1 MSATD
6 TRDKLPKKP
15 WKPEVT
21 PPRGEEDLIEV
32 GADADL
38 VVRAEMTKEGI
49 VLVMDKIHRIM
60 NKDSKIM
67 DLEAEDNTER
77 VIEANLEVEVED
89 EQGLIKVQMLD
100 VLE

>member
-1 MSATD
+1 
-6 TRDKLPKKP
+6 
-15 WKPEVT
+15 
-21 PPRGEEDLIEV
+21 
-32 GADADL
+32 
-38 VVRAEMTKEGI
+38 MTKEGI

>member
-1 MSATD
+1 
-6 TRDKLPKKP
+6 
-15 WKPEVT
+15 
-21 PPRGEEDLIEV
+21 
-32 GADADL
+32 
-38 VVRAEMTKEGI
+38 
-49 VLVMDKIHRIM
+49 
-60 NKDSKIM
+60 M

>member
-1 MSATD
+1 
-6 TRDKLPKKP
+6 
-15 WKPEVT
+15 
-21 PPRGEEDLIEV
+21 
-32 GADADL
+32 
-38 VVRAEMTKEGI
+38 MTKEGI

-60 NKDSKIM
+60 NKGSKIM
-67 DLEAEDNTER
+67 DLDVEDNTER

>member
-1 MSATD
+1 
-6 TRDKLPKKP
+6 
-15 WKPEVT
+15 
-21 PPRGEEDLIEV
+21 
-32 GADADL
+32 
-38 VVRAEMTKEGI
+38 MTKEGI

-89 EQGLIKVQMLD
+89 EQGL
-100 VLE
+100 